1 MASLWHGS
9 ILGHNGLLTFMRI
22 LLSAFWENNLLD
34 LILKYSIILSLKLHT
49 TTKFSPEGSV
59 EIFSIGKYFVDMVRD

>member
-1 MASLWHGS
+1 MFPKQSWH
-9 ILGHNGLLTFMRI
+9 
-22 LLSAFWENNLLD
+22 
-34 LILKYSIILSLKLHT
+34 IILNKYLKLHT